1 MSEWTFYLSK
11 MQRYF
16 KPKSAP
22 DQQTLTADSAPESVA
37 VPLDNDSVN
46 RKRSRSPQK
55 QKGSQTTITDYYRN
69 QIVPGVTTDTVES
82 QFNDL
87 QTTKQYYI
95 MEGNDKP
102 VQQSQKGHSSQCSY
116 HVDIRAA
123 ASSSRLTEQQDTEEP
138 SEKRIKLDHKVS
150 ITAGK
155 KSFSLD

>member
-1 MSEWTFYLSK
+1 

-22 DQQTLTADSAPESVA
+22 DQQTFIADSAPESVA
-37 VPLDNDSVN
+37 VPVDNDNVN

-55 QKGSQTTITDYYRN
+55 QKGSQTTITEYYRN
-69 QIVPGVTTDTVES
+69 QVVPGIITDTVES
-82 QFNDL
+82 QFNDSEL

-116 HVDIRAA
+116 HVDIRATVSS
-123 ASSSRLTEQQDTEEP
+123 SSSRLIEQQDTEEP

-150 ITAGK
+150 TTAGK
-155 KSFSLD
+155 KSFSLN